1 MAVDIQKVGKIVV
14 VALVAEGNIELGI
27 EGQEGQ
33 EGQNMEDCRAVGK
46 VPRVG
51 EYALG

>member
-1 MAVDIQKVGKIVV
+1 VGKIVV

-27 EGQEGQ
+27 EGQ